1 MQESNGFVIRHVD
14 IGLQKLRVAI
24 KRGDQRTPLVIFNG
38 IGANLEMLEGF
49 AKALPGIEVVVFD
62 VPGVGGSPLPLTPY
76 RFRTL
81 ARLTDA
87 MLNTLGY
94 TGKVDALGLSWGGA
108 LAQQFARTCAHRC
121 RRLVLVATSAGMFM
135 LPGRWRAIFRLV
147 SPRRYLDER
156 YLQRVAPSIYGGK
169 IADQPELIK
178 PFAGHMKP
186 PSLRG
191 YMLQQLA
198 LMGWT
203 SLRWLS
209 RLKQPTLILAGMR
222 DPLVHVANA
231 KMLHLLVPN
240 SRLQLVDDGHLFLLT
255 SSDQIAKVISDFLTD
270 ADPLRRSSQQT
281 STDASAV
288 AAE

>member
-1 MQESNGFVIRHVD
+1 MQDSNGFVIRHVD
-14 IGLQKLRVAI
+14 VGLQTLRVAI
-24 KRGDQRTPLVIFNG
+24 KRGDQPTPLVIFNG

-49 AKALPGIEVVVFD
+49 AKALGGIEVIVFD
-62 VPGVGGSPLPLTPY
+62 VPGVGGSPLPLMPY

-94 TGKVDALGLSWGGA
+94 TGQVDALGLSWGGA

-121 RRLVLVATSAGMFM
+121 RRLVLAATSAGMFM
-135 LPGRWRAIFRLV
+135 LPGRWPAVFRLL

-156 YLQRVAPSIYGGK
+156 YMHRIAASIYGGK
-169 IADQPELIK
+169 IAEQPDLIT
-178 PFAGHMKP
+178 PFAGHMRP

-191 YMLQQLA
+191 YVLQQLA

-209 RLKQPTLILAGMR
+209 RLKQPTLILAGVR

-231 KMLHLLVPN
+231 KVLHLLVPN
-240 SRLQLVDDGHLFLLT
+240 SRLHLVDDGHLFLLT
-255 SSDQIAKVISDFLTD
+255 SSDQIAKVIAEFLHDT
-270 ADPLRRSSQQT
+270 DPLRRSAHQSSAET
-281 STDASAV
+281 SAV